1 MAVRFGVH
9 FCKIN
14 SFETFKTK
22 IFKITNQIE
31 KLHLKFC
38 KRILGVHSTNLAVY
52 GEIGWTPLIVQI
64 ATFIAKF
71 WCRIKSPTLTNNFAS
86 DAARVCMQSNLQPVL
101 FTKYL
106 LQLCNI
112 KVDNFKDFTIP
123 SDQQENFFH
132 SLKNLLHEY
141 FIKYWKEQIQQGGNN
156 GKLRV
161 YKNLK
166 INFGCER
173 YLYLVQNFKYRQAV
187 TKLRI
192 SAHRLPVETGRYNNV
207 PYNDRLCKHCDIN
220 EIGNEY
226 HFLMSCR
233 NSKFISLRNIFI
245 NNLCKINRSFCLFTQ
260 QDIFRYIMAIQDKTI
275 MNLVAKYCYDILAV
289 FESLN

>member
-1 MAVRFGVH
+1 LRPAV
-9 FCKIN
+9 
-14 SFETFKTK
+14 
-22 IFKITNQIE
+22 QP
-31 KLHLKFC
+31 
-38 KRILGVHSTNLAVY
+38 
-52 GEIGWTPLIVQI
+52 PL
-64 ATFIAKF
+64 
-71 WCRIKSPTLTNNFAS
+71 
-86 DAARVCMQSNLQPVL
+86 
-101 FTKYL
+101 
-106 LQLCNI
+106 
-112 KVDNFKDFTIP
+112 
-123 SDQQENFFH
+123 
-132 SLKNLLHEY
+132 Y

-220 EIGNEY
+220 EIGNES

-245 NNLCKINRSFCLFTQ
+245 NNLCKINRLFTQ

-289 FESLN
+289 FGSLN

>member
-1 MAVRFGVH
+1 
-9 FCKIN
+9 
-14 SFETFKTK
+14 
-22 IFKITNQIE
+22 
-31 KLHLKFC
+31 
-38 KRILGVHSTNLAVY
+38 
-52 GEIGWTPLIVQI
+52 
-64 ATFIAKF
+64 
-71 WCRIKSPTLTNNFAS
+71 
-86 DAARVCMQSNLQPVL
+86 MQSNLQPVL

-132 SLKNLLHEY
+132 SLNNLLHEY

-192 SAHRLPVETGRYNNV
+192 SAHRYYLLKLV
-207 PYNDRLCKHCDIN
+207 DITMFHTM
-220 EIGNEY
+220 IGY
-226 HFLMSCR
+226 V
-233 NSKFISLRNIFI
+233 NIV
-245 NNLCKINRSFCLFTQ
+245 T
-260 QDIFRYIMAIQDKTI
+260 
-275 MNLVAKYCYDILAV
+275 
-289 FESLN
+289 